1 MPAIVIC
8 STAFT
13 TLAHAQAKALG
24 CAELP
29 TLVMLHPFGSQP
41 REIVHDIADDVGV
54 QIERLL
60 REWPA
65 HADSAPEATSPES
78 NRATRMEAPPNQESF
93 DRLARERGWTDG
105 LPLVPP
111 TLARVEAR
119 IAAGGYDRDEVVAHV
134 APAFGAATVERI
146 AANAA
151 MAGCPPEAMPVLIA
165 AIEALCDPRFNL
177 QGIQATTNPAAAC
190 VIVNGPVVERLG
202 FNAGINCLGQGS
214 WANATLGRALRL
226 VMQNIGGARPGE
238 MDRATHGQPGKYT
251 LCCAENEAANPWE
264 PLHVERGYG
273 RGESTVTV
281 IGVSGTLNMNTH
293 AKDADD
299 LLRVLA
305 DTIAHPTSNDYWFG
319 GEPWLILSPEHA
331 EILAKAGLT
340 KAEVKARLWEESKM
354 AASRLSRKD
363 QARTQHTRRAEL
375 GDFGTDMH
383 LPVSPQSD
391 GIGLIVAGGPGTHS
405 VYMPT
410 FGNTRSVT
418 RPIRS

>member
-1 MPAIVIC
+1 M
-8 STAFT
+8 
-13 TLAHAQAKALG
+13 
-24 CAELP
+24 
-29 TLVMLHPFGSQP
+29 
-41 REIVHDIADDVGV
+41 
-54 QIERLL
+54 QIERVL

-65 HADSAPEATSPES
+65 QADSAPEATFLES
-78 NRATRMEAPPNQESF
+78 ERATRMEAPPDQESF
-93 DRLARERGWTDG
+93 DRLARDRCWTDG

-111 TLARVEAR
+111 TLPRVETR
-119 IAAGGYDRDEVVAHV
+119 IAAGGYDRDEVIAHV
-134 APAFGAATVERI
+134 APAFGAATIERI
-146 AANAA
+146 AVNAA

-165 AIEALCDPRFNL
+165 AIEALCDPGFNL
-177 QGIQATTNPAAAC
+177 QGIQATTNPATAC
-190 VIVNGPVVERLG
+190 IIVNGPVVERLS

-214 WANATLGRALRL
+214 WANATVGRALRL

-238 MDRATHGQPGKYT
+238 MDRATHGQPGKYS

-273 RGESTVTV
+273 PGESTVTV

-305 DTIAHPTSNDYWFG
+305 DTIAYPTSNDYWFG

-331 EILAKAGLT
+331 EILANARLT

-363 QARTQHTRRAEL
+363 HTRTQHTRRAEL
-375 GDFGTDMH
+375 GDFAPHTH
-383 LPVSPQSD
+383 LPVSTKSED
-391 GIGLIVAGGPGTHS
+391 IGLIVAGGAGTHS

-418 RPIRS
+418 RPIRA